1 MKITAVHPRTPDYP
15 MPFVPAMLVE
25 GARYLFVA
33 GCGPVPLYHKHP
45 HDPELERSSFQGG
58 IREQTKRTF
67 ENIKL
72 VLSAAG
78 ATLNNVVR
86 VLIFI
91 TDPGLQDEFN
101 EVYQG
106 YFGRHL
112 PPRTFVTVPAL
123 VHKDMLVEIEVTA
136 ALPADGP
143 ERRGTAGA
151 RRRSTRRRPAASAK
165 KTPARSARRTR

>member
-1 MKITAVHPRTPDYP
+1 MKITTVHPRTPEYS

-45 HDPELERSSFQGG
+45 HDPELERASFDGG
-58 IREQTKRTF
+58 IREQTRRTF

-72 VLSAAG
+72 VLKAAG

-91 TDPGLQDEFN
+91 TDPALQDDFN
-101 EVYQG
+101 EVYQKE
-106 YFGRHL
+106 FGTHL

-123 VHKDMLVEIEVTA
+123 VHKEMLVEIEVTA
-136 ALPADGP
+136 ALPANPG
-143 ERRGTAGA
+143 G
-151 RRRSTRRRPAASAK
+151 PAASRTHQGGQDARNRRAAAARKASRRAVK
-165 KTPARSARRTR
+165 KR

>member
-1 MKITAVHPRTPDYP
+1 MKITTVHPRTPEYA

-45 HDPELERSSFQGG
+45 HDPDLERASFEGG
-58 IREQTKRTF
+58 IREQTRRTF

-72 VLSAAG
+72 VLDGAG

-86 VLIFI
+86 VLICLATPALNDLFS
-91 TDPGLQDEFN
+91 EFSRA
-101 EVYQG
+101 E
-106 YFGRHL
+106 FGGPL

-123 VHKDMLVEIEVTA
+123 VHKDMRVEIGGRA
-136 ALPADGP
+136 ALPADGGGRAGRAHP
-143 ERRGTAGA
+143 GA
-151 RRRSTRRRPAASAK
+151 RR
-165 KTPARSARRTR
+165 ARNRRTAAGRKASGR

>member
-1 MKITAVHPRTPDYP
+1 MRITAIHPRSPDYP

-25 GARYLFVA
+25 GARYLFLA

-45 HDPELERSSFQGG
+45 HDPGLERASLAGG

-72 VLSAAG
+72 VLEAAG
-78 ATLNNVVR
+78 ATLRNVVR

-91 TDPGLQDEFN
+91 TDPALQDEFN

-106 YFGRHL
+106 YFGDHL

-136 ALPADGP
+136 ALPAGGSATHKKGVG
-143 ERRGTAGA
+143 RRGSRTRRGRSPRKTGGA
-151 RRRSTRRRPAASAK
+151 R
-165 KTPARSARRTR
+165 

>member
-1 MKITAVHPRTPDYP
+1 MKITTIHPRRPDYP

-45 HDPELERSSFQGG
+45 HDPELERSSFEGG
-58 IREQTKRTF
+58 IREQTRRTF
-67 ENIKL
+67 ENIEL

-78 ATLNNVVR
+78 ATLRNVVR

-91 TDPGLQDEFN
+91 TDPALQDDFN
-101 EVYQG
+101 DVYEA
-106 YFGRHL
+106 YFKDHR
-112 PPRTFVTVPAL
+112 PPRTFVSVPAL

-136 ALPADGP
+136 ALPADGAATRP
-143 ERRGTAGA
+143 RGRRAPSKRPVARKA
-151 RRRSTRRRPAASAK
+151 RR
-165 KTPARSARRTR
+165 

>member
-1 MKITAVHPRTPDYP
+1 MQITPIHPRTPDYP

-45 HDPELERSSFQGG
+45 HDPDLERASFKGG
-58 IREQTKRTF
+58 IKEQTKRTF

-72 VLSAAG
+72 VLGAAG
-78 ATLNNVVR
+78 ATLSNVVR

-91 TDPGLQDEFN
+91 TDPALQDEFN
-101 EVYQG
+101 EVYQS
-106 YFGRHL
+106 YFGNHL

-136 ALPADGP
+136 ALPTDGGLRSRSASG
-143 ERRGTAGA
+143 RRVSG
-151 RRRSTRRRPAASAK
+151 RRRRPSRP
-165 KTPARSARRTR
+165 KTTRAR

>member
-1 MKITAVHPRTPDYP
+1 MKITPIHPRTPDYP

-25 GARYLFVA
+25 GARYLFLA

-58 IREQTKRTF
+58 IREQTRRTF
-67 ENIKL
+67 ENIEL
-72 VLSAAG
+72 VLGAAG
-78 ATLNNVVR
+78 ATRRNVVR

-91 TDPGLQDEFN
+91 TDPDLQDEFN

-106 YFGRHL
+106 YFRDHQ
-112 PPRTFVTVPAL
+112 PPRTFVSVPAL

-136 ALPADGP
+136 ALPAGGD
-143 ERRGTAGA
+143 GA
-151 RRRSTRRRPAASAK
+151 RRPAPRPRRAARPRARAAGTGTTRK
-165 KTPARSARRTR
+165 ARR

>member
-1 MKITAVHPRTPDYP
+1 MRITTIHPRTPDYP

-45 HDPELERSSFQGG
+45 HDPDLERSSFDGG
-58 IREQTKRTF
+58 IRAQTKRTF
-67 ENIKL
+67 ENIKM
-72 VLSAAG
+72 VLEAAG

-86 VLIFI
+86 VLIFM
-91 TDPGLQDEFN
+91 TDPNLQDEFN
-101 EVYQG
+101 EVYQS
-106 YFGRHL
+106 YFGTHL

-136 ALPADGP
+136 ALPAEHPVQRANG
-143 ERRGTAGA
+143 RGA
-151 RRRSTRRRPAASAK
+151 RRTSGRRQPTRAK
-165 KTPARSARRTR
+165 TRKSR

>member
-1 MKITAVHPRTPDYP
+1 MKITTVHPRTPEYP

-45 HDPELERSSFQGG
+45 HDPGLERASFEGG
-58 IREQTKRTF
+58 IREQTRRTF

-72 VLSAAG
+72 VLEAAG

-91 TDPGLQDEFN
+91 TDPELQNDFN
-101 EVYQG
+101 EIYQKQ
-106 YFGRHL
+106 FGSHL

-136 ALPADGP
+136 ALPANIDGP
-143 ERRGTAGA
+143 ARAGGQSRARGT
-151 RRRSTRRRPAASAK
+151 RNRPAAPQNTS
-165 KTPARSARRTR
+165 RRAVKQR

>member
-1 MKITAVHPRTPDYP
+1 MKITTVHPGTPDYP

-45 HDPELERSSFQGG
+45 HDPDLERASFEGG
-58 IREQTKRTF
+58 IRQQTKRAF
-67 ENIKL
+67 DNIEL
-72 VLSAAG
+72 VLTAAG
-78 ATLNNVVR
+78 ATLRNVVR

-91 TDPGLQDEFN
+91 TDPALQDEFN
-101 EVYQG
+101 EVYASR
-106 YFGRHL
+106 FGDHL

-136 ALPADGP
+136 ALPADGHRASGKRASG
-143 ERRGTAGA
+143 RRAKTAAKG
-151 RRRSTRRRPAASAK
+151 RRRTAK
-165 KTPARSARRTR
+165 R